1 MEVRN
6 DELQGVHDLYRMHDY
21 HKSIFYES
29 MYNVRVDSYY
39 DWCDYIK
46 NRNDIF
52 YKHKNY
58 LENETDY
65 KRKYF
70 EVCFNID
77 NPLFNYVLGRHYRE
91 NHSYEDYEYEE
102 DNIEVGREKYRY
114 EQLVKENE
122 YWKTKYDNLILQLV
136 YDSCVSPYHLSKVF
150 NLLKT

>member
-1 MEVRN
+1 
-6 DELQGVHDLYRMHDY
+6 MHDY

-39 DWCDYIK
+39 DWCDYVN
-46 NRNDIF
+46 NRDAIF

-65 KRKYF
+65 RQKYF
-70 EVCFNID
+70 KVCFNID
-77 NPLFNYVLGRHYRE
+77 NPLFNYVLCHNE
-91 NHSYEDYEYEE
+91 NHSYANYEYEQ

-122 YWKTKYDNLILQLV
+122 Y
-136 YDSCVSPYHLSKVF
+136 
-150 NLLKT
+150 